1 MINLKYIIYIILGL
15 IQGITE
21 PLPVSSSGHLS
32 LFMNIFNIGKI
43 DTSFLIISNFAS
55 FLAILFIFRKDI
67 IKLIKDFLF
76 YILKKDNKIYKPS
89 FKYVMCIIIATIPI
103 SISGLLFKS
112 KLENLTNP
120 KILAISFM
128 LTAVFLFVVKNIKG
142 VKKDNDITY
151 KDALFIGFIEMFT
164 IIPGLSRSGTVL
176 VACLLRNLKKETALK
191 FTFML
196 YFPVSIA
203 SFILEVFL
211 LFNNGISRFLIF
223 PYLIGF
229 LVTTIT
235 TYYSYLWLSKIV
247 KDGKLIKFSIY
258 TLLLAIFIFIYFR

>member
-1 MINLKYIIYIILGL
+1 
-15 IQGITE
+15 
-21 PLPVSSSGHLS
+21 
-32 LFMNIFNIGKI
+32 
-43 DTSFLIISNFAS
+43 
-55 FLAILFIFRKDI
+55 
-67 IKLIKDFLF
+67 
-76 YILKKDNKIYKPS
+76 
-89 FKYVMCIIIATIPI
+89 
-103 SISGLLFKS
+103 
-112 KLENLTNP
+112 
-120 KILAISFM
+120 M